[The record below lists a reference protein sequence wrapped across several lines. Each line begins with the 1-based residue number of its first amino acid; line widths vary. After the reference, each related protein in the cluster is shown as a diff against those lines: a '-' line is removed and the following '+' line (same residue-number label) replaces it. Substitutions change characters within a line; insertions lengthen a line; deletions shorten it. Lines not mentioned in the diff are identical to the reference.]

1 MFGPFIIMYL
11 FLGGCGAGM
20 LFVSSLWS
28 IVFHRR
34 ADRTYRESAAFRT
47 CRNRCF
53 AAGVVIV
60 CLGALCLL
68 ADLGRPERF
77 VLLFFRPNETYLT
90 FGTFVL
96 TLLIVVGLFLAVSNH
111 FYLPRVTTRA
121 KAVAEALCVVSSLA
135 VMAYTGLFF
144 AGALRRGV
152 LGYVARSGAF
162 RPLGRFHG
170 NVGMPFRCGFPARF
184 VAVRA

>member
-135 VMAYTGLFF
+135 VMAYKGIFLQ
-144 AGALRRGV
+144 G
-152 LGYVARSGAF
+152 
-162 RPLGRFHG
+162 H
-170 NVGMPFRCGFPARF
+170 
-184 VAVRA
+184 